1 MPYYTA
7 AIFGFA
13 SYIYDSAV
21 VRRNCS
27 WARVGLLAAGGFLVG
42 AQGSYQVQTTFPK
55 DRKVDREIVEAFDRR
70 YMTTVLNATGFG
82 SNYVSPKDLGNS
94 TSLKKPY

>member
-7 AIFGFA
+7 AVFGFA
-13 SYIYDSAV
+13 SYLFDSV
-21 VRRNCS
+21 ILKKQYT
-27 WARVGLLAAGGFLVG
+27 WARIGTLGLIGFAIG
-42 AQGSYQVQTTFPK
+42 AHATYQVQTTLPK
-55 DRKVDREIVEAFDRR
+55 DRAVDREIVNAFDRR

-82 SNYVSPKDLGNS
+82 SNYVSPKDFGDS